1 MKPANIGTEV
11 DDFTQ
16 DVPRDPLHITKLSTW
31 PDKDKFQRFHLR
43 RNWDAARNSY
53 QTVHWH
59 HTFFND

>member
-31 PDKDKFQRFHLR
+31 PDKDKF
-43 RNWDAARNSY
+43 
-53 QTVHWH
+53 
-59 HTFFND
+59 